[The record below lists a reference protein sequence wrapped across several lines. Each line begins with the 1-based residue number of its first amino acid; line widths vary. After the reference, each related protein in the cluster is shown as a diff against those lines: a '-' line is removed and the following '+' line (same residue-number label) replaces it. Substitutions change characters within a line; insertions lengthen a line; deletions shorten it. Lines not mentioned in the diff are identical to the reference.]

1 MSTESKHKLFG
12 RQRKSPRI
20 PAACNMRLC
29 ALLSVAPLAAAAM
42 GPHLAQRAEPAPLLM
57 PGDTSAI
64 TAGKYIVKFR
74 DDIPDAQFKSLME
87 SVKEEADQVY
97 TNVLFG
103 FSAALDAA
111 SLERWRNHPDVGY
124 PHPRILRCKSI
135 GPSPADRDAG

>member
-1 MSTESKHKLFG
+1 MRAST
-12 RQRKSPRI
+12 
-20 PAACNMRLC
+20 
-29 ALLSVAPLAAAAM
+29 LLAILPLACAA
-42 GPHLAQRAEPAPLLM
+42 PSKRASPAPVLV
-57 PGDTSAI
+57 PRNAQVI
-64 TAGKYIVKFR
+64 EGKYIVKFR

-135 GPSPADRDAG
+135 GPSHADRNAG